1 MSFLAPLFLLGA
13 LAVALPVVFHLI
25 RRTTRDKTVF
35 SSLMFLMPT
44 PPRVTRRSRLENI
57 FLLILRCLVLC
68 LLALGFA
75 RPFVQRPLQADSK
88 TGAAK
93 RVVILLDTSASMRR
107 GNLWP
112 DARAKA
118 TEIAQQA
125 SPIDQVAVFTFDRQV
140 NRVINFDQWSAMG
153 ANERAAFA
161 VKRLAELSPGWG
173 ATHLGNAL
181 VNAAEALEEKQGTPQ
196 ENFATRQIVL
206 ISDLQEGSGLDT
218 LQGYE
223 WPKGIEVR
231 VEPIKA
237 KRPTNAGLQLVTET
251 AESDKAATD
260 AGPRVRVSNSSD
272 SKREQFQVGWAR
284 GGQSGFVGAPID
296 VYVPPGQSRIVQ
308 APKLAAGQGSDRLVL
323 TGDDDDFDN
332 TVYLAPPHAE
342 EINLCFVGNDAEKDP
357 AQCLYYLKRAFQ
369 QTRRQEIRISAWAAG
384 MPSPPPQLETAPL
397 LICTDSASPEQT
409 AAVGRVLHGG
419 KMVLLVLKEAASGAK
434 VISQLTGIE
443 GVTVEEGVG
452 ENYAMLG
459 QIDFEHPLFAPF
471 AAPRFSDFTK
481 IHFWKHR
488 RLGLDRLAAAKVVA
502 RFDNGDAALAQL
514 SVGQGTL
521 LVLTSGWQPQ
531 DSQLALSSKFV
542 PLLYSMLEQSGG
554 IKAQLSQYT
563 IGDTVPLPGAE
574 SGTTNGSQP
583 MVIRKPD
590 GAEVKLARG
599 EKFSQTDLPGAYSVA
614 PVSQGV
620 GEGQGRAAAS
630 FQFAVNLDA
639 AESKT
644 APLATEELE
653 RLGVAVKAQPAQS
666 GKHAEQKQRHLVAA
680 ELEHRQKLWRWLIV
694 AALVVLVGE
703 TLLAGWLTRRTTVAL
718 EGIEGA

>member
-1 MSFLAPLFLLGA
+1 MSFLTPLFLFGA
-13 LAVALPVVFHLI
+13 LAVALPVIFHLI
-25 RRTTRDKTVF
+25 RRTTREKTVF

-75 RPFVQRPLQADSK
+75 RPFVQHPLQGDSK

-107 GNLWP
+107 GNLWTE
-112 DARAKA
+112 AQAKA

-125 SPIDQVAVFTFDRQV
+125 SPLDQVAVFTFDRQV
-140 NRVINFDQWSAMG
+140 NRIINFDQWTAMG

-161 VKRLAELSPGWG
+161 TKRLAELKPGWG

-181 VNAAEALEEKQGTPQ
+181 VTAAEALEEKQGTPQ
-196 ENFATRQIVL
+196 ENFAVRQVVL

-223 WPKGIEVR
+223 WPKAIEVR
-231 VEPIKA
+231 IEPVKA

-251 AESDKAATD
+251 AESEKAATD
-260 AGPRVRVSNSSD
+260 ASPRVRVSNSSD
-272 SKREQFQVGWAR
+272 SKREQFQIGWSR
-284 GGQSGFVGAPID
+284 GGQSGFAGAPLD

-308 APKLAAGQGSDRLVL
+308 APKSAAGQGDRLLL

-332 TVYLAPPHAE
+332 TVYLSPPHTE

-369 QTRRQEIRISAWAAG
+369 KTRGQEIRVNPWSAA
-384 MPSPPPQLETAPL
+384 MPSPPQLETTPL
-397 LICTDSASPEQT
+397 IISTDGASPEQI
-409 AAVGRVLHGG
+409 AAVSRALHGG
-419 KMVLLVLKEAASGAK
+419 KMVLLVLKEAASSAK
-434 VISQLTGIE
+434 AISQLTGSE

-452 ENYAMLG
+452 EKYAMLG

-471 AAPRFSDFTK
+471 ATPRFSDFTK
-481 IHFWKHR
+481 INFWKHR
-488 RLGLDRLAAAKVVA
+488 RLGTDRLPSAKVLA
-502 RFDNGDAALAQL
+502 RFDNGDPALAQL
-514 SVGQGTL
+514 SVGKGTL
-521 LVLTSGWQPQ
+521 LILTSGWQPL

-563 IGDTVPLPGAE
+563 VGDTVPLPGAE
-574 SGTTNGSQP
+574 AGTTNAGQ
-583 MVIRKPD
+583 VLLIRKPD
-590 GAEVKLARG
+590 GSEVKLARG
-599 EKFSQTDLPGAYSVA
+599 EKFSQTDLPGTYSVSSVQ
-614 PVSQGV
+614 PVR
-620 GEGQGRAAAS
+620 EGQENAAAA
-630 FQFAVNLDA
+630 FQFAVNIDA

-653 RLGVAVKAQPAQS
+653 RLGVAVKAQPVQS
-666 GKHAEQKQRHLVAA
+666 EKQAEQKRRHLLAA

-718 EGIEGA
+718 EGINGA